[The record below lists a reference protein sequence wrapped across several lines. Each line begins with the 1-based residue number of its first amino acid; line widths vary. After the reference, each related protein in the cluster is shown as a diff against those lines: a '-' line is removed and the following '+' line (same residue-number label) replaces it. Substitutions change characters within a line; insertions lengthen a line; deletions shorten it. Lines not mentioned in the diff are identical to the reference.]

1 MRREGGGRELLGI
14 VVGCDTAAVAVA
26 AAVADAVALSNTTAA
41 AAEAITSDPAAF
53 AIPFVA
59 TAPDNTVDAAF
70 PPTTDPAPS
79 PTADDPD
86 IVIAV
91 AIKQPLLALG
101 IHEAERE
108 AVEGGGLVSRA

>member
-1 MRREGGGRELLGI
+1 M
-14 VVGCDTAAVAVA
+14 
-26 AAVADAVALSNTTAA
+26 ALSNTTAA
-41 AAEAITSDPAAF
+41 AAEAITSDPVAF

-70 PPTTDPAPS
+70 PPTTDDPAPS
-79 PTADDPD
+79 PTADDPG
-86 IVIAV
+86 IGIAV